1 MASITTTPGG
11 PVSRNESK
19 IFDNDKDFD
28 IIIHFGEHKFHAHRI
43 ILRVMSKFFDR
54 ALTSQFAVAQNPV
67 FELGDDD
74 DAEAVWA
81 MFRHMYNIDYFYD
94 PASTNA
100 RSLDFHVAVFT
111 VADKYDCPLLR
122 KNVVDKFG
130 AIMHSQLTKGQL
142 EKVVSIIP
150 KICGPTAP
158 LLADR
163 SLRDKVADV
172 CLVHFQTLI
181 NSHAFTK
188 ALTKGCIFDDRG
200 ATKLLV
206 YVLGTS
212 TITIHDPKVECTLRA
227 AAAKLIP
234 E

>member
-1 MASITTTPGG
+1 MTDKMRS
-11 PVSRNESK
+11 NESK

-43 ILRVMSKFFDR
+43 ILRVMSTFFDR

-67 FELGDDD
+67 LELGDDD

-111 VADKYDCPLLR
+111 VADKYDFLFCARTWSTSLVESCTLSSR
-122 KNVVDKFG
+122 KTNSRRSSQSSPRFVVRLPRY
-130 AIMHSQLTKGQL
+130 SQI
-142 EKVVSIIP
+142 VRF
-150 KICGPTAP
+150 A
-158 LLADR
+158 
-163 SLRDKVADV
+163 DKVADV
-172 CLVHFQTLI
+172 CLVHFNKLI
-181 NSHAFTK
+181 CSDVFAE
-188 ALTKGCIFDDRG
+188 ALTKSSLFDDRG

-212 TITIHDPKVECTLRA
+212 GMNLTQGTLAGKTLTI

-234 E
+234 K

>member
-1 MASITTTPGG
+1 MAS
-11 PVSRNESK
+11 

-43 ILRVMSKFFDR
+43 ILRVMSTFFDR

-67 FELGDDD
+67 LELGDDD

-122 KNVVDKFG
+122 KNVVDQFG
-130 AIMHSQLTKGQL
+130 GIMHSQLTKNQL
-142 EKVVSIIP
+142 EKIVRF
-150 KICGPTAP
+150 A
-158 LLADR
+158 
-163 SLRDKVADV
+163 DKVADV
-172 CLVHFQTLI
+172 CLVHFNKLI
-181 NSHAFTK
+181 CSDVFAE
-188 ALTKGCIFDDRG
+188 ALTKGSLFDDRG

-212 TITIHDPKVECTLRA
+212 GMNLTQGTLAGKTLTI

-234 E
+234 K